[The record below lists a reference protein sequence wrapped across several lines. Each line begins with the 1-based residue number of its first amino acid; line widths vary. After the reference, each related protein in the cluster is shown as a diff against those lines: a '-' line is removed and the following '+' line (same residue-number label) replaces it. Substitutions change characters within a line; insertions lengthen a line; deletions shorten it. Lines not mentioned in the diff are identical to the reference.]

1 MLVKMKL
8 AQMRRN
14 IGAAI
19 YIVLLNVG
27 AAVVYGVLHDQVTAH
42 VCIEYVTLGH
52 VNFFNLGSPT
62 LVALEWGFIATWW
75 AGLALGVPVALV
87 ARIGKGRPAISA
99 IDLLRPTLVLL
110 GVIGLIALASGMT
123 GYVLA
128 RVGGVHLEQPL
139 ASQVPYAK
147 QVTFLADLWA
157 HEAAY
162 IAGGLGSI
170 ALCIWTWRRRQRS
183 RAPAVCTR
191 STRGS
196 TRSPRYSTQALLM
209 HG

>member
-19 YIVLLNVG
+19 HIVLLSVG

-99 IDLLRPTLVLL
+99 IELLRPTLVLL

-128 RVGGVHLEQPL
+128 RVG
-139 ASQVPYAK
+139 A
-147 QVTFLADLWA
+147 
-157 HEAAY
+157 
-162 IAGGLGSI
+162 
-170 ALCIWTWRRRQRS
+170 
-183 RAPAVCTR
+183 CTLSNR
-191 STRGS
+191 WPHRCRMQS
-196 TRSPRYSTQALLM
+196 RSPS
-209 HG
+209 